1 MQRPL
6 PFLLATALALAPVAL
21 AAEPSPEVVS
31 ARKALLDAFPRGN
44 MSTTGADALLLR
56 ILIESSGAKRAVEVG
71 SFIGHGA
78 IQMGIGLE
86 RTGGHLTTIEIDP
99 ETAKLCRENLAKAN
113 LEKTVTLVE
122 GDALVELPKLQ
133 GEFDFVF
140 LDAKKSDYLKYLKA
154 IEPKLKKGA
163 VIVSDNVIKHAKAM
177 PDFLDY
183 IQTCPDYETVIIRA
197 SEEKGDGMAISY
209 RLK

>member
-1 MQRPL
+1 MKIN
-6 PFLLATALALAPVAL
+6 LLALLLPSLLL
-21 AAEPSPEVVS
+21 AAEPSPDVLA
-31 ARKALLDAFPRGN
+31 ARKSLLDTFPKGSL
-44 MSTTGADALLLR
+44 STTGADALLLR
-56 ILIESSGAKRAVEVG
+56 ILIQSACSQRALEVG

-78 IQMGIGLE
+78 VHMGIGLE
-86 RTGGHLTTIEIDP
+86 RTGGHLFTIEIDP
-99 ETAKLCRENLAKAN
+99 ETAKLCRENLQKAS

-122 GDALVELPKLQ
+122 GDALVEIPKLD

-140 LDAKKSDYLKYLKA
+140 IDAKKGDYLKYLKA

-163 VIVSDNVIKHAKAM
+163 IVVSDNVIKHATAM
-177 PDFLDY
+177 ADFLEY

-197 SEEKGDGMAISY
+197 SELKGDGMAISY